1 MSKQTLFCESV
12 RKRKDTLLPPLRH
25 QSQTM
30 LWMGWGGGWRLLGGR
45 RLPVM
50 LGPMENGL
58 VMPAFLPGLPPVQ
71 PAWFTLRKIN
81 AVCPGGHTVAVW
93 LC

>member
-1 MSKQTLFCESV
+1 M
-12 RKRKDTLLPPLRH
+12 
-25 QSQTM
+25 
-30 LWMGWGGGWRLLGGR
+30 GGR